1 VLPLL
6 SQFARLA
13 TLAAIV
19 AAGSACSTVRT
30 YDDRIKPIYSSYQRG
45 EFDLAAQK
53 ASEGKKDRRH
63 TSTDRLLWA
72 LEAGKLHQAAGDFEK
87 SNTYFARAE
96 AIVRDF
102 EERPDLNLRAGAAQI
117 SAIATNPNALPYQG
131 NYADKIMINTYK
143 ALNYIIL
150 GDLEAARVEIRRSNQ
165 RQRQAVTENN
175 AALEDAKRTA
185 TTKRLSPQVTYENPA
200 FQRTA
205 SVDPTAAAAYADFAN
220 PFTTFLSG
228 LIYLADQDPARA
240 EVDFRILASLPIPN
254 SFIQKEL
261 DLIQQQLEGQGANDQ
276 TRVFVI
282 FENGLG
288 PTKQE
293 MRVDLILP
301 NLGYTGFAF
310 PEIVFH
316 PSRVRALSISLP
328 GTSDQLLTQ
337 QIASMDQILATEF
350 RLRLPAMVLRTLTSV
365 IAKEVAA
372 KQLTDELGGLGLIL
386 GSLYKAM
393 VNRADT
399 RTWHTLGKEFQIATL
414 DILAPGELTFSL
426 MTRDASEPIRP
437 QVVPLPEGNLIVVL
451 AQSVN
456 QHDLRITVRKLR

>member
-1 VLPLL
+1 MLP
-6 SQFARLA
+6 SISKFVRLA

-19 AAGSACSTVRT
+19 VAGSACSTVRT
-30 YDDRIKPIYSSYQRG
+30 YDDRIKPVYTSYQRA

-53 ASEGKKDRRH
+53 ASEGKNDRRH

-87 SNTYFARAE
+87 SNAYFARAE

-102 EERPDLNLRAGAAQI
+102 KERPDLNLRAGAAQI
-117 SAIATNPNALPYQG
+117 GAIATNPNALPYQG

-150 GDLEAARVEIRRSNQ
+150 GDLEAARVEIRRSHQ

-200 FQRTA
+200 FQQTA
-205 SVDPTAAAAYADFAN
+205 SVDPTSAAAYADFAN

-254 SFIQKEL
+254 TFVKKEL
-261 DLIQQQLEGQGANDQ
+261 DLIQQQLEGQGTHDKR
-276 TRVFVI
+276 RVFVI

-316 PSRVRALSISLP
+316 PSRVRALGISLP

-337 QIASMDQILATEF
+337 QMASMDQILATEF
-350 RLRLPAMVLRTLTSV
+350 RLRLPARVLRTLTSV

-386 GSLYKAM
+386 GSLYKAV

-399 RTWHTLGKEFQIATL
+399 RSWHTLGKEFQIATL
-414 DILAPGELTFSL
+414 DILAPGELIFSL
-426 MTRDASEPIRP
+426 VTRDTSEPIRP
-437 QVVPLPEGNLIVVL
+437 HVVPLPEGNLIVVL

-456 QHDLRITVRKLR
+456 QHDLRITVQTLR